1 MPFWGGA
8 IGGVPPFMVMQEILG
23 GDIKFDGPHWQSLS
37 SNAID
42 FVDRLLDRDFNSRM
56 TAEQAL
62 QHPWIVSAGSGTDL
76 EECYL
81 SWDEADDSD
90 YNLMSGDKLTES
102 RRPHHRL
109 AHGGSAV
116 ICSIDDAPQNHPA
129 A

>member
-56 TAEQAL
+56 TAEQVRVPCFTRL
-62 QHPWIVSAGSGTDL
+62 IHIYIGDPWHP
-76 EECYL
+76 L
-81 SWDEADDSD
+81 STAQQQ
-90 YNLMSGDKLTES
+90 L
-102 RRPHHRL
+102 
-109 AHGGSAV
+109 
-116 ICSIDDAPQNHPA
+116 CS
-129 A
+129 